1 MNSRAMVIG
10 NEGYSLDEL
19 VSLLDEAGIE
29 TAIVYEESWEP
40 KALSEIGPQI
50 IVVESGNGPDG
61 WDISSEIRRD
71 SNIPIILLGTIDSE
85 MAWVKAAAY
94 GVDCYVERPFSP
106 LELVA
111 RIRSLIRRH
120 QNRRDGLADL
130 QTSTA

>member
-29 TAIVYEESWEP
+29 TAIVYEESWKP
-40 KALSEIGPQI
+40 KALSEIRPQI
-50 IVVESGNGPDG
+50 IVVESGTGSDG

-111 RIRSLIRRH
+111 RIRSLIRRY